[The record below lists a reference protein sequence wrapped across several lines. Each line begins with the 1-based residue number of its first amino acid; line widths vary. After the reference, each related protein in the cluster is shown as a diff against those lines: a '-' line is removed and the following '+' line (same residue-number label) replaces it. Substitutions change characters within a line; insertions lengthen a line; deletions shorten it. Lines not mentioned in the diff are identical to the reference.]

1 MNMGLWGF
9 RLLGL
14 DRDTTARMDNG
25 MIKDMEDYMEATAKG
40 FCMDSMGVST
50 KVAPLCIANAYN
62 PCYGDPQH
70 GNFIGNH

>member
-9 RLLGL
+9 GLLGL
-14 DRDTTARMDNG
+14 DRDTTATMDNG

-40 FCMDSMGVST
+40 VCMDSMVVST
-50 KVAPLCIANAYN
+50 KVGPLCIANAYD
-62 PCYGDPQH
+62 PSYGAPQH